1 MDDKQYALAKQGIKI
16 GVIAICAITAIVV
29 GKRIVKRIRNA
40 SETKALDN
48 IANNTTEKANITTAQ
63 ASVIAQGFYNAM
75 EGMGTDENAIRTL
88 ASQLKNATDWAL
100 VIKAFGYKDYGTFGA
115 PMYSWLPSAS
125 TNLMGWLR
133 NEVSGTLMQQLEQT
147 WAQLGIVG

>member
-1 MDDKQYALAKQGIKI
+1 MDDKQFALAKQGIKI
-16 GVIAICAITAIVV
+16 GVIAVCAVTAIVV

-40 SETKALDN
+40 SESRALSDIVKN
-48 IANNTTEKANITTAQ
+48 SSEKANITTAQ
-63 ASVIAQGFYNAM
+63 AAVIAQGFYNAM

-88 ASQLKNATDWAL
+88 ASQLRNATDWAM
-100 VIKAFGYKDYGTFGA
+100 VIQAFGYKDYGTYGA
-115 PMYSWLPSAS
+115 PMYSWLPSTS

-133 NEVSGTLMQQLEQT
+133 NEIDGDLLQQLEQT